1 MSRLVW
7 GFGLFVTS
15 LGVLFY
21 LFIYFI
27 YFFFL
32 SLSLEFGDVTYRVFN
47 VLAGWW
53 NWFGKCL
60 SAVRNFAPLFYDL
73 AGAEFLYF

>member
-7 GFGLFVTS
+7 DLD
-15 LGVLFY
+15 Y
-21 LFIYFI
+21 LLLHWEFYFI
-27 YFFFL
+27 YFLSL

>member
-1 MSRLVW
+1 MGISIICYFI
-7 GFGLFVTS
+7 GSFI
-15 LGVLFY
+15 
-21 LFIYFI
+21 LFIYLFHL
-27 YFFFL
+27 FFFL